1 MGNYFQRSVGLGL
14 VLTTFLALLGFPITS
29 LSITG
34 SKTLPI
40 VEPKKHKNYKE
51 TIPKGNVQ
59 FDMVAIP
66 GGTYLMGSPPSEKD
80 RDKDEGPQ
88 HAVKVEPFWMSKFE
102 VRWDEYDIYRDA
114 KNNKPR
120 GDTPKKVVKKV
131 PKGAITRPTPP
142 YADPTFNHG
151 SQGHPVLSITH
162 HAAMEY
168 CFWLSKVTGK
178 KYRLPTEAEW
188 EWACRAGTTTAFHF
202 GDDATKLDDYG
213 WYWDNGEETT
223 HPVGTKKPNQWGL
236 YDMHGNVAEYCLDM
250 YNAGLYSSRMKKTAL
265 VNPFLKPTKAR
276 FSHVVRGGSWVQDP
290 KDCRSASRE
299 PSSPEWLRRDPQVP
313 QSIWWLTD
321 GDFVGFRVVRAVEE
335 YDELKKIRSTVTVKS
350 PNFIK

>member
-1 MGNYFQRSVGLGL
+1 MGNAFQRSVGLVL
-14 VLTTFLALLGFPITS
+14 VLTTFLALLGFPIAS
-29 LSITG
+29 LSTALQRD
-34 SKTLPI
+34 LPT
-40 VEPKKHKNYKE
+40 VQPKNHKNYVE
-51 TIPKGNVQ
+51 SIPKSKVK
-59 FDMVAIP
+59 FEMVAIP
-66 GGTYLMGSPPSEKD
+66 GGSYVMGSPKDEKG

-88 HAVKVEPFWMSKFE
+88 HLVKVKPFWMSKFE
-102 VRWDEYDIYRDA
+102 VRWDEYDVYRDA

-120 GDTPKKVVKKV
+120 GDTPKKKAKKV
-131 PKGAITRPTPP
+131 PKGAVTRPTPP

-151 SQGHPVLSITH
+151 SKGHPVLSISH

-202 GDDATKLDDYG
+202 GDDPKKLDAYG
-213 WYWDNGEETT
+213 WYWENSKETT

-236 YDMHGNVAEYCLDM
+236 YDMHGNVSEYCLDM
-250 YNAGLYSSRMKKTAL
+250 YSPDFYSLCVKKKLTL
-265 VNPFLKPTKAR
+265 NPFLKPTNAR
-276 FSHVVRGGSWVQDP
+276 FAHVVRGGSWVEDA
-290 KDCRSASRE
+290 KDCRSAARQ

-321 GDFVGFRVVRAVEE
+321 GDFVGFRVVCAVEE
-335 YDELKKIRSTVTVKS
+335 YDALKKLRSTVTEKS